1 MPSAV
6 LSGRRD
12 AGGGL
17 LLVTLLVQPAVAA
30 AYRAPGQYVEVT
42 VPKGTGFFVLGS
54 EPGDTAWEL
63 LVRNAGDAA
72 DALATLPVGSPI
84 DVSRPH
90 GAGFPVERARGR
102 ALAVAVVG
110 SALGAARPVLRRRI
124 AEGEGAR
131 TAAFVGVRSA
141 ADVPLASEVDEWSR
155 HARVVLCLSKAE
167 LDHHRAVLP
176 GAARA
181 AGYVQDAVRASLD
194 ASTLA
199 PDALVFAAGPS
210 AMLAALRDLGRRSSS
225 SLEVVS
231 NV

>member
-17 LLVTLLVQPAVAA
+17 LLITLLVEPAVASS
-30 AYRAPGQYVEVT
+30 YRAPGQYVEVT
-42 VPKGTGFFVLGS
+42 VPKGAGFFVLGG

-90 GAGFPVERARGR
+90 GAGFPLDRARGR
-102 ALAVAVVG
+102 TRAVVVVG
-110 SALGAARPVLRRRI
+110 SALGAARPVLRKRI
-124 AEGEGAR
+124 ADGEGAR
-131 TAAFVGVRSA
+131 TSAFIGVRSA
-141 ADVPLASEVDEWSR
+141 ADVPLASEVEEWSR
-155 HARVVLCLSKAE
+155 HARVVLCLSQAE
-167 LDHHRAVLP
+167 LEHHRALLP
-176 GAARA
+176 GAART
-181 AGYVQDAVRASLD
+181 AGYVQDAVRTSLD

-210 AMLAALRDLGRRSSS
+210 AMLAELRELARRSRP